1 MQHHAV
7 RRKNMAFSARVSDAP
22 LAQINVT
29 PLVDVLLVLLVITM
43 ITSPVLTHKLK
54 LDLPQP
60 GIVDKTTPPQFVHL
74 AIHADGS
81 MYWNDAPVDASML
94 SSQLAIAAHEN
105 EPPNLVID
113 PADGVSY
120 QTVAAVLSDAKR
132 QGVQK
137 IDFMASR

>member
-1 MQHHAV
+1 
-7 RRKNMAFSARVSDAP
+7 MAFSARASDAP

-60 GIVDKTTPPQFVHL
+60 GHMDTTKPPVTVRL
-74 AIHADGS
+74 SIHADGS

-94 SSQLAIAAHEN
+94 TAQLAITAHQAQQ
-105 EPPNLVID
+105 PGLLID
-113 PADGVSY
+113 PADGASY
-120 QTVAAVLSDAKR
+120 QAVAGVISAAKR
-132 QGVQK
+132 QGLQK
-137 IDFMASR
+137 IDFMAPR

>member
-1 MQHHAV
+1 
-7 RRKNMAFSARVSDAP
+7 MAFSARVSQAP

-60 GIVDKTTPPQFVHL
+60 GTFDSLIEPTMVQL
-74 AIHADGS
+74 SIHADGS
-81 MYWNDAPVDASML
+81 MYWNDTPIDAAML
-94 SSQLAIAAHEN
+94 SSQLAIASHE
-105 EPPNLVID
+105 EVQPHLVID

-120 QTVAAVLSDAKR
+120 QTVASVISAAKQ
-132 QGVQK
+132 QGLQK
-137 IDFMASR
+137 IDFMAPR

>member
-1 MQHHAV
+1 
-7 RRKNMAFSARVSDAP
+7 MAFSARASDAP

-60 GIVDKTTPPQFVHL
+60 GTVDKATPTETVQL
-74 AIHADGS
+74 SIHADGS
-81 MYWNDAPVDASML
+81 MTWNDSPVDAAML
-94 SSQLAIAAHEN
+94 SSQLAVAAHRSEQ
-105 EPPNLVID
+105 PSLLID

-120 QTVAAVLSDAKR
+120 QTVADVIADARR
-132 QGVQK
+132 QGLQK
-137 IDFMASR
+137 IDFMGSR

>member
-1 MQHHAV
+1 
-7 RRKNMAFSARVSDAP
+7 MAFSARVSDAP
-22 LAQINVT
+22 LANINVT

-60 GIVDKTTPPQFVHL
+60 GTADTTMPPETVQL

-81 MYWNDAPVDASML
+81 MYWNDAPVDALAL
-94 SSQLAIAAHEN
+94 SAQLALAAHQARQ
-105 EPPNLVID
+105 PSLLID

-120 QTVAAVLSDAKR
+120 QTVAGVLSDAKR
-132 QGVQK
+132 RGLQK
-137 IDFMASR
+137 IDFMAPR